1 MKRISST
8 YLLLL
13 LSLFSTALSETPP
26 SKNAVRL
33 SNVQTLTLHADRET
47 SHRRVSPLPQLKC
60 IGPENVCKLY
70 KIDTMRCTNQGYDYS
85 EEDIQ
90 WSCTADLPSEFKLG
104 STDVICEG
112 YRNADDKWIL
122 KGSCGVEYRL
132 LLTEKGEE
140 RYGRWRQSNT
150 NEKAKDGDDSK
161 NTVSNFIFAIIIIA
175 VFVFIVIAITGGNNR
190 GGDQGR
196 RLGNNRGGGSG
207 GGGDDDDPPPPY
219 DYQPRSQEKK
229 SNSEGPGFWTGAAA
243 GGAAGGAAGYAMGR
257 RHNDRD
263 RSAGP
268 SYTRRSDYGY
278 RDDPGPAPGPSQS
291 FSPPRS
297 NTGFGSTR
305 RR

>member
-1 MKRISST
+1 
-8 YLLLL
+8 
-13 LSLFSTALSETPP
+13 
-26 SKNAVRL
+26 
-33 SNVQTLTLHADRET
+33 
-47 SHRRVSPLPQLKC
+47 
-60 IGPENVCKLY
+60 
-70 KIDTMRCTNQGYDYS
+70 MRCTNQGYDYD

-140 RYGRWRQSNT
+140 RYGRLRQSPHK
-150 NEKAKDGDDSK
+150 EKSKDGDESE
-161 NTVSNFIFAIIIIA
+161 SNISGLIFMLIFIAVLFFIAFAISR
-175 VFVFIVIAITGGNNR
+175 GNNR
-190 GGDQGR
+190 GGDRGR
-196 RLGNNRGGGSG
+196 RLGENNRGGG
-207 GGGDDDDPPPPY
+207 GGGDDNDDPPPPY
-219 DYQPRSQEKK
+219 DYQPQSRQKK
-229 SNSEGPGFWTGAAA
+229 SNSGGPGFWTGAAA

-257 RHNDRD
+257 RHNSQYDRD
-263 RSAGP
+263 TGAGP
-268 SYTRRSDYGY
+268 SYTRRNDYGY

-291 FSPPRS
+291 FSPARS